1 MTPQGRKIWGSKAGQ
16 SLMKAMLEDAPKTPE
31 HAATVQ
37 ALKASGKATEQKPAK
52 DATIMPTTPEA

>member
-16 SLMKAMLEDAPKTPE
+16 SLMKAMLDDAPKTPE

-37 ALKASGKATEQKPAK
+37 ALKASGEATEPAE